1 MSILE
6 AMAIDVSTIATP
18 AGGTPQL
25 INDGVDGFLVT
36 GDNNKVLASDW
47 VIFSD
52 RPSLEKTW
60 IYQLAIKYAAHLI
73 SICCVV
79 NELKFIA
86 IWSA

>member
-36 GDNNKVLASDW
+36 DDNNKVLASD
-47 VIFSD
+47 
-52 RPSLEKTW
+52 
-60 IYQLAIKYAAHLI
+60 
-73 SICCVV
+73 
-79 NELKFIA
+79 
-86 IWSA
+86 